1 MSRSVDH
8 TITRSQITR
17 SPDDP
22 ITRYFQVSL
31 YLLIVTGFVTL
42 ASTGKLDTPAL
53 LLVSLALLCRGYLL
67 VRGRTLQLPERW
79 ASYLTLVYVVF
90 YVCDL
95 FLLSSSFVSA
105 TVHLVLF
112 IMVVKMFSVQ
122 RDRDHVYLAIIS
134 FLSVLAA
141 AVLTV
146 DAVFFA
152 AFCVFLLLAVSTFI
166 SMEMRRSSA
175 RVSASRSPPAIT
187 RRLTRSLSTTAL
199 ALALGTALGSSLI
212 FFIMPRLSTRY
223 LTAYAP
229 HNALVSGF
237 SDDVRL
243 GEIGQIQ
250 QSDTVVMHIQID
262 GDTRGGHDLKWRG
275 VALRAF
281 DGVRWSNPQQQA
293 TALSNPDGNY
303 DLSTT
308 RAATVAAL
316 PPHLV
321 RYRVLMEPVG
331 ASVFFL
337 APQPRSLSGN
347 YHMITVDEGGAVSN
361 GDREHAI
368 GSYRAASD
376 IGQPS
381 LDELRHATAEVPPK
395 IAIQYLQLPPLDPRL
410 PQLARDITAR
420 APTAYDKAEA
430 IEDYLQKQYRYTLQL
445 PSAPQ
450 RDPVA
455 YFLFERK
462 AGHCEY
468 FASSMALMLR
478 TLGIPARVVNGFR
491 GGEFNSVTDS
501 YIIRGRDAHSW
512 VEAYFPR
519 YGWITFD
526 PTPPGTAASFGAW
539 SRAGLYVDAL
549 REFWREWVINYD
561 FAHQMSLSN
570 DVAVRSRRWFDG
582 ARLWMRQRYA
592 ALLERARHVEAQAE
606 RSPGRIVGM
615 ALGLIALVILLLNIG
630 RLRRMVRVRR
640 LVRDPASAPQAAAS
654 VWYGRMLRSLGRRGW
669 RKLPEHT
676 PKEFVGT
683 IRDPKLRGPVASF
696 TDHYER
702 ARFGNSA
709 EDAQALPE
717 IYEEIR
723 KS

>member
-1 MSRSVDH
+1 M
-8 TITRSQITR
+8 TRSATAR
-17 SPDDP
+17 SAID
-22 ITRYFQVSL
+22 RYFQVSL
-31 YLLIVTGFVTL
+31 YLLIVTGFATL

-53 LLVSLALLCRGYLL
+53 LLVSLALLYRGYLL

-95 FLLSSSFVSA
+95 FLLSGSFVSA

-152 AFCVFLLLAVSTFI
+152 AFCVFLLLAASTFI

-175 RVSASRSPPAIT
+175 RVSACRTPPAVT
-187 RRLTRSLSTTAL
+187 RRLTGPLSTTAL

-212 FFIMPRLSTRY
+212 FFIMPRLSTGY
-223 LTAYAP
+223 LSAYAP
-229 HNALVSGF
+229 HSALVSGF

-250 QSDTVVMHIQID
+250 QSDTVIMHIQID
-262 GDTRGGHDLKWRG
+262 GDTRGEYDLKWRG

-293 TALSNPDGNY
+293 AALSNPDGNY

-308 RAATVAAL
+308 RAATLAAL

-321 RYRVLMEPVG
+321 RYRVLMEPIG

-337 APQPRSLSGN
+337 APRPRSLSGN

-368 GSYRAASD
+368 GSYRATSD

-381 LDELRHATAEVPPK
+381 PEELRYATAEVPPK

-410 PQLARDITAR
+410 PRLARDITAR
-420 APTAYDKAEA
+420 SPTAYDKAEA
-430 IEDYLQKQYRYTLQL
+430 IEDYLQKQYGYTLQL

-468 FASSMALMLR
+468 FASSLALMLR

-491 GGEFNSVTDS
+491 SGEFNSVTGS
-501 YIIRGRDAHSW
+501 YIVRGRDAHSW

-526 PTPPGTAASFGAW
+526 PTPPGAAASSGAW
-539 SRAGLYVDAL
+539 NRAGLYVDAL

-570 DVAVRSRRWFDG
+570 DVAVRSRQWFDG

-592 ALLERARHVEAQAE
+592 ALLERARQVKAQAE
-606 RSPGRIVGM
+606 RSPRRTVGM
-615 ALGLIALVILLLNIG
+615 ALAVIALVILLLNIG

-640 LVRDPASAPQAAAS
+640 LVRNPASAPQAAAS
-654 VWYGRMLRSLGRRGW
+654 IWYGRMLRSLGRRGW
-669 RKLPEHT
+669 RKLPAHT

-709 EDAQALPE
+709 DDAQALPE

>member
-1 MSRSVDH
+1 MTQSAIQPAID
-8 TITRSQITR
+8 
-17 SPDDP
+17 
-22 ITRYFQVSL
+22 RYFQVSL

-42 ASTGKLDTPAL
+42 ASTGKLDAPAL
-53 LLVSLALLCRGYLL
+53 LLVSLALLYRGYLL
-67 VRGRTLQLPERW
+67 VRGRRLQLPERW
-79 ASYLTLVYVVF
+79 ASYLTLGYVVF

-95 FLLSSSFVSA
+95 FFLSGSFVSA

-112 IMVVKMFSVQ
+112 IMVVKIFSVQ

-152 AFCVFLLLAVSTFI
+152 SFCVFLLLAASTFI
-166 SMEMRRSSA
+166 SMEMRRSSSRA
-175 RVSASRSPPAIT
+175 AASRTPSSGT
-187 RRLTRSLSTTAL
+187 RRLTVPLSTTAL

-212 FFIMPRLSTRY
+212 FFIMPRLSAGY
-223 LTAYAP
+223 LSAYAP
-229 HNALVSGF
+229 HNAMVSGF
-237 SDDVRL
+237 SDEVRL
-243 GEIGQIQ
+243 GEIGRIQ
-250 QSDTVVMHIQID
+250 QSDTVIMHIQID
-262 GDTRGGHDLKWRG
+262 GDTRGAHDLKWRG
-275 VALRAF
+275 VALKAF
-281 DGVRWSNPQQQA
+281 DGTRWSNPQQQA
-293 TALSNPDGNY
+293 TALNDPDGNY

-316 PPHLV
+316 PQHLV
-321 RYRVLMEPVG
+321 RYRVLMEPIG

-337 APQPRSLSGN
+337 ATRPRSLSGN
-347 YHMITVDEGGAVSN
+347 YRMITVDEGGAVYN
-361 GDREHAI
+361 GDREHQI
-368 GSYRAASD
+368 GSYRAVSD
-376 IGQPS
+376 IGQPAPE
-381 LDELRHATAEVPPK
+381 ELRHETAEIPSK

-410 PQLARDITAR
+410 PQLARDITTS
-420 APTAYDKAEA
+420 APTAYDKALA
-430 IEDYLQKQYRYTLQL
+430 IERHLQTQYAYTLQL
-445 PSAPQ
+445 PTAPQ

-455 YFLFERK
+455 YFLFQRK

-491 GGEFNSVTDS
+491 GGEFNSVTGS
-501 YIIRGRDAHSW
+501 YIVRGRDAHSW

-526 PTPPGTAASFGAW
+526 PTPAGAAAVPGTW
-539 SRAGLYVDAL
+539 NRAGLYVDAL

-570 DVAVRSRRWFDG
+570 NVAVRSRRWFDG
-582 ARLWMRQRYA
+582 ARLWVRQRYA
-592 ALLERARHVEAQAE
+592 ELLERARQVEAQAE
-606 RSPGRIVGM
+606 KSPRRFGGM
-615 ALGLIALVILLLNIG
+615 ALGMIALAILLLNLG
-630 RLRRMVRVRR
+630 RLRRVVRVRR
-640 LVRDPASAPQAAAS
+640 LVRNPASAPQAAAS
-654 VWYGRMLRSLGRRGW
+654 IWYGRMLRSLGRRGW

-676 PKEFVGT
+676 PAEFVGT
-683 IRDPKLRGPVASF
+683 IGDPKLRGPVAAF

-709 EDAQALPE
+709 QDAEALPE

>member
-1 MSRSVDH
+1 MS
-8 TITRSQITR
+8 R

-22 ITRYFQVSL
+22 INRFFQVSL
-31 YLLIVTGFVTL
+31 YLLVATGFVTL
-42 ASTGKLDTPAL
+42 ASTGKLDAPAL
-53 LLVSLALLCRGYLL
+53 LLVSLALLYRGYLL

-79 ASYLTLVYVVF
+79 ASYLTLGYMVF

-95 FLLSSSFVSA
+95 FFLSGSFVSA

-112 IMVVKMFSVQ
+112 IMVVKIFSVQ

-141 AVLTV
+141 ALLTV

-152 AFCVFLLLAVSTFI
+152 SFCVFLLLAASTFI

-175 RVSASRSPPAIT
+175 RAAESRTSPAAVQG
-187 RRLTRSLSTTAL
+187 LTGPLSITAL
-199 ALALGTALGSSLI
+199 GLALGTALGASLI
-212 FFIMPRLSTRY
+212 FFIMPRLSTGY
-223 LTAYAP
+223 LSAYAP
-229 HNALVSGF
+229 RNALVSGF

-250 QSDTVVMHIQID
+250 QSNTVVMHIQID
-262 GDTRGGHDLKWRG
+262 GDTHGAYDFKWRG
-275 VALRAF
+275 VALRVF
-281 DGVRWSNPQQQA
+281 DGTRWSNPQQQA
-293 TALSNPDGNY
+293 TALSNLDGNY

-308 RAATVAAL
+308 RAATAAAF

-321 RYRVLMEPVG
+321 HYRVLMEPFG

-337 APQPRSLSGN
+337 APRPRWLSGN
-347 YHMITVDEGGAVSN
+347 YRMITVDDNGAVYN

-368 GSYRAASD
+368 GSYRAVSD
-376 IGQPS
+376 VGQPS
-381 LDELRHATAEVPPK
+381 PDELRHATAEIPPK

-410 PQLARDITAR
+410 PRLARDITAR
-420 APTAYDKAEA
+420 ALTAYDKAEA
-430 IEDYLQKQYRYTLQL
+430 IESYLQKEYGYTLQL
-445 PSAPQ
+445 PSRPQ
-450 RDPVA
+450 RDAMA

-462 AGHCEY
+462 AGSCE
-468 FASSMALMLR
+468 FFSSAMALMLR

-491 GGEFNSVTDS
+491 GGEFNSVTGS
-501 YIIRGRDAHSW
+501 YIVRGRDAHSW
-512 VEAYFPR
+512 VEAYFPG

-526 PTPPGTAASFGAW
+526 PTPAGASASPGSW

-570 DVAVRSRRWFDG
+570 NVAVRSRRWFDRT
-582 ARLWMRQRYA
+582 RLWLRQSYQS
-592 ALLERARHVEAQAE
+592 LLARARHLEAQAE
-606 RSPGRIVGM
+606 KSPGRVGGM
-615 ALGLIALVILLLNIG
+615 ALGVIALAILLLNLG
-630 RLRRMVRVRR
+630 RLRRMLRVRR
-640 LVRDPASAPQAAAS
+640 LVRNPASAPQAAAS
-654 VWYGRMLRSLGRRGW
+654 IWYARMLRSLGRRGW

-676 PKEFVGT
+676 PQEFLGT
-683 IRDPKLRGPVASF
+683 IGDPRLRRPVSAF

-709 EDAQALPE
+709 EDAEALPE
-717 IYEEIR
+717 IYEEI
-723 KS
+723 KKA

>member
-1 MSRSVDH
+1 M
-8 TITRSQITR
+8 TQSQPESTAI
-17 SPDDP
+17 D
-22 ITRYFQVSL
+22 RYFRVSL

-42 ASTGKLDTPAL
+42 ASTGRLDTPAL
-53 LLVSLALLCRGYLL
+53 LLVSLALLYRGYLL

-122 RDRDHVYLAIIS
+122 RDRDHIYLAIIS

-152 AFCVFLLLAVSTFI
+152 AFCVFLLLAASTFI

-175 RVSASRSPPAIT
+175 RASAQPRDASGGP
-187 RRLTRSLSTTAL
+187 RRLTGSLSTTAL
-199 ALALGTALGSSLI
+199 ALALATALGSALF
-212 FFIMPRLSTRY
+212 FFIMPRLSTGY
-223 LTAYAP
+223 LSTYAP

-237 SDDVRL
+237 SDEVRL

-262 GDTRGGHDLKWRG
+262 GDTRGAYDLKWRG

-293 TALSNPDGNY
+293 TALNSPDGNY

-316 PPHLV
+316 PPHPV
-321 RYRVLMEPVG
+321 RYRVLMEPLG
-331 ASVFFL
+331 ANVFFL
-337 APQPRSLSGN
+337 APRPRSLSGN
-347 YHMITVDEGGAVSN
+347 YRMITVDEGGAVSN

-368 GSYRAASD
+368 GSYRATSD

-381 LDELRHATAEVPPK
+381 PEELRQPTAEIPPK

-410 PQLARDITAR
+410 PQLAGDITAR

-430 IEDYLQKQYRYTLQL
+430 IEGYLRKQYGYTLQL

-491 GGEFNSVTDS
+491 SGEFNSVTHS
-501 YIIRGRDAHSW
+501 YIVRGHDAHSW

-526 PTPPGTAASFGAW
+526 PTPPGAAASFGTW

-570 DVAVRSRRWFDG
+570 DMAVRSRRWFDG
-582 ARLWMRQRYA
+582 ARLWTHQRYA

-606 RSPGRIVGM
+606 RSPGRFGGM
-615 ALGLIALVILLLNIG
+615 ALGVIVFLVLLLNLG
-630 RLRRMVRVRR
+630 RMRRMVRVRR
-640 LVRDPASAPQAAAS
+640 LVRNPGRAPQAAAS
-654 VWYGRMLRSLGRRGW
+654 IWYGRMLRWLDRRGW
-669 RKLPEHT
+669 RKLPEQT
-676 PKEFVGT
+676 PQEFVGT
-683 IRDPKLRGPVASF
+683 IGDPKLRGPVAAF

-709 EDAQALPE
+709 QDAELLPE

>member
-1 MSRSVDH
+1 M
-8 TITRSQITR
+8 TRSATAR
-17 SPDDP
+17 SAID
-22 ITRYFQVSL
+22 RYFQVSL
-31 YLLIVTGFVTL
+31 YLLIVTGFATL

-53 LLVSLALLCRGYLL
+53 LLVSLALLYRGYLL

-95 FLLSSSFVSA
+95 FLLSGSFVSA

-152 AFCVFLLLAVSTFI
+152 AFCVFLLLAASTFI

-175 RVSASRSPPAIT
+175 RVSACRTPPAVT
-187 RRLTRSLSTTAL
+187 RRLTGPLSTTAL

-212 FFIMPRLSTRY
+212 FFIMPRLSTGY
-223 LTAYAP
+223 LSAYAP
-229 HNALVSGF
+229 HSALVSGF

-250 QSDTVVMHIQID
+250 QSDTVIMHIQID
-262 GDTRGGHDLKWRG
+262 GDTRGEYDLKWRG

-293 TALSNPDGNY
+293 AALSNPDGNY

-308 RAATVAAL
+308 RAATLAAL

-321 RYRVLMEPVG
+321 RYRVLMEPIG

-337 APQPRSLSGN
+337 APRPRSLSGN

-368 GSYRAASD
+368 GSYRATSD

-381 LDELRHATAEVPPK
+381 PEELRYATAEVPPK

-410 PQLARDITAR
+410 PRLARDITAR
-420 APTAYDKAEA
+420 SPTAYDKAEA
-430 IEDYLQKQYRYTLQL
+430 IEDYLQKQYGYTLQL

-468 FASSMALMLR
+468 FASSLALMLR

-491 GGEFNSVTDS
+491 SGEFNSVTGS
-501 YIIRGRDAHSW
+501 YIVRGRDAHSW

-526 PTPPGTAASFGAW
+526 PTPPGAAASSGAW
-539 SRAGLYVDAL
+539 NRAGLYVDAL

-570 DVAVRSRRWFDG
+570 DVAVRSRQWFDG

-592 ALLERARHVEAQAE
+592 ALLERARQVKAQAE
-606 RSPGRIVGM
+606 RSPRRTVGM
-615 ALGLIALVILLLNIG
+615 ALAVIALVILLLNIG

-640 LVRDPASAPQAAAS
+640 LVRNPASAPQAAAS
-654 VWYGRMLRSLGRRGW
+654 IWYGRMLRSLGRRGW

-709 EDAQALPE
+709 NDAQALPE

>member
-1 MSRSVDH
+1 MTQSPNP
-8 TITRSQITR
+8 SQTQSAIE
-17 SPDDP
+17 
-22 ITRYFQVSL
+22 RYFQVSL
-31 YLLIVTGFVTL
+31 YLLIVTGFATL
-42 ASTGKLDTPAL
+42 ASTGKLDAPAL
-53 LLVSLALLCRGYLL
+53 LLVSLALLYRGYLL
-67 VRGRTLQLPERW
+67 VCGRRLQLPERW
-79 ASYLTLVYVVF
+79 TSYLTLGYVVF

-95 FLLSSSFVSA
+95 FFLSGSFVSA

-112 IMVVKMFSVQ
+112 TMVVKIFSVQ

-152 AFCVFLLLAVSTFI
+152 SFCVFLLLAASTFI

-175 RVSASRSPPAIT
+175 RAAAAFHTLPSGT
-187 RRLTRSLSTTAL
+187 RRLTGPLSTTAL

-212 FFIMPRLSTRY
+212 FFIMPRLSTGY
-223 LTAYAP
+223 LSAYAP
-229 HNALVSGF
+229 RNALVSGF
-237 SDDVRL
+237 SDEVQL

-262 GDTRGGHDLKWRG
+262 GDTRGVHDLKWRG

-293 TALSNPDGNY
+293 TALSDPDGNF

-321 RYRVLMEPVG
+321 RYRVLMEPIG
-331 ASVFFL
+331 ANVFFL
-337 APQPRSLSGN
+337 APRPRSLSGN
-347 YHMITVDEGGAVSN
+347 YRMITVDEGGAVYN

-368 GSYRAASD
+368 GSYRATSD
-376 IGQPS
+376 LGQPS
-381 LDELRHATAEVPPK
+381 PEELRHATAEIPPK
-395 IAIQYLQLPPLDPRL
+395 IALQYLQLPPLDPRL
-410 PQLARDITAR
+410 PPLARDITVL

-430 IEDYLQKQYRYTLQL
+430 IEGYLQKQYGYTLQL
-445 PSAPQ
+445 PSSPQ

-462 AGHCEY
+462 AGHCEF

-491 GGEFNSVTDS
+491 GGEFNSVTGS
-501 YIIRGRDAHSW
+501 YIVRGRDAHSW

-519 YGWITFD
+519 YGWITLD
-526 PTPPGTAASFGAW
+526 PTPPGAAAVPGTW
-539 SRAGLYVDAL
+539 NRAGLYVDAL

-570 DVAVRSRRWFDG
+570 NVAVRSRRLVEG
-582 ARLWMRQRYA
+582 TRLWASRRYA
-592 ALLERARHVEAQAE
+592 ELLERARQVEAQAE
-606 RSPGRIVGM
+606 KSSRRIGGM
-615 ALGLIALVILLLNIG
+615 ALGVIALAILLLNLR

-640 LVRDPASAPQAAAS
+640 LVRNPASAPQAAAS
-654 VWYGRMLRSLGRRGW
+654 IWYGRMLRSLGRRGW
-669 RKLPEHT
+669 HKLPEHT

-683 IRDPKLRGPVASF
+683 IRDVKLRGPVAAF

-702 ARFGNSA
+702 ARFGKSA
-709 EDAQALPE
+709 QDAQALPE

>member
-1 MSRSVDH
+1 MIRSAID
-8 TITRSQITR
+8 
-17 SPDDP
+17 
-22 ITRYFQVSL
+22 RYFQASL
-31 YLLIVTGFVTL
+31 YLLIVTGFATL
-42 ASTGKLDTPAL
+42 ASTGRLDAPAL

-95 FLLSSSFVSA
+95 FLLSGSFVSA

-152 AFCVFLLLAVSTFI
+152 AFCVFLLLAASTFI
-166 SMEMRRSSA
+166 SMEMRRSCT
-175 RVSASRSPPAIT
+175 RVSASRTPPAIT

-199 ALALGTALGSSLI
+199 ALTLGTAVGSSLI

-262 GDTRGGHDLKWRG
+262 GDTRGGYDLKWRG

-281 DGVRWSNPQQQA
+281 DGVRWSNLQQQA

-303 DLSTT
+303 DLSAT

-321 RYRVLMEPVG
+321 RYRVLMEPIG

-337 APQPRSLSGN
+337 APRPRSLSGN
-347 YHMITVDEGGAVSN
+347 YSMIAVDDGGSVSN
-361 GDREHAI
+361 ADREHAI
-368 GSYRAASD
+368 GSYRATSD

-381 LDELRHATAEVPPK
+381 PDELRHATAEVPPK

-445 PSAPQ
+445 PSTPQ

-462 AGHCEY
+462 AGHCE
-468 FASSMALMLR
+468 FFSSSMALMLR

-491 GGEFNSVTDS
+491 SGEFNSVTGS
-501 YIIRGRDAHSW
+501 YIVRGRDAHSW

-526 PTPPGTAASFGAW
+526 PTPAGATASFGTW

-582 ARLWMRQRYA
+582 SSLWMRHRYA
-592 ALLERARHVEAQAE
+592 ALLERARHVQAQAE
-606 RSPGRIVGM
+606 RSPGRIAGI
-615 ALGLIALVILLLNIG
+615 ALGVIALVILLLNRG
-630 RLRRMVRVRR
+630 RLRHMVRMRR
-640 LVRDPASAPQAAAS
+640 LLHNPASAPQAAAS
-654 VWYGRMLRSLGRRGW
+654 IWYGRMLRSLGRRGW

-683 IRDPKLRGPVASF
+683 IHDPKLRGPVASF

-709 EDAQALPE
+709 QDAQALPE
-717 IYEEIR
+717 IYEEITR
-723 KS
+723 SRN

>member
-1 MSRSVDH
+1 MF
-8 TITRSQITR
+8 R
-17 SPDDP
+17 SPDYTVSRSAID
-22 ITRYFQVSL
+22 RYFNISL

-53 LLVSLALLCRGYLL
+53 LLVSLALLYRGYLL

-79 ASYLTLVYVVF
+79 ASYATLGYVVF
-90 YVCDL
+90 YICDL
-95 FLLSSSFVSA
+95 FFLSDSFVSA

-152 AFCVFLLLAVSTFI
+152 SFCVFLLLAASTFI

-175 RVSASRSPPAIT
+175 RAAAACRTPLSGT
-187 RRLTRSLSTTAL
+187 QGLTGSLSTTAV
-199 ALALGTALGSSLI
+199 ALALGTALAASVI
-212 FFIMPRLSTRY
+212 FFIMPRLSTGY
-223 LTAYAP
+223 LSAYAP
-229 HNALVSGF
+229 RNALVSGF

-250 QSDTVVMHIQID
+250 QSDTVVMHVQID
-262 GDTRGGHDLKWRG
+262 GDTRGEHNLKWRG
-275 VALRAF
+275 VALLAF

-293 TALSNPDGNY
+293 TVLSNVDGY
-303 DLSTT
+303 FDLSKT
-308 RAATVAAL
+308 RAATGAAV
-316 PPHLV
+316 PQHLV
-321 RYRVLMEPVG
+321 RYRALMEPIG
-331 ASVFFL
+331 ANVFFL
-337 APQPRSLSGN
+337 ASRPRSLAGN
-347 YHMITVDEGGAVSN
+347 YRMIAVDEGGAVYN
-361 GDREHAI
+361 RDYQHGID
-368 GSYRAASD
+368 SYRAVSD
-376 IGQPS
+376 VGEPS
-381 LDELRHATAEVPPK
+381 PDQVRRGTAEVPPH
-395 IAIQYLQLPPLDPRL
+395 IAFQYLQLPPVDPRL

-420 APTAYDKAEA
+420 AATAYDQALA
-430 IEDYLQKQYRYTLQL
+430 IERHLQTQYAYSLRL
-445 PSAPQ
+445 PSAPP

-491 GGEFNSVTDS
+491 GGEFNSITGS
-501 YIIRGRDAHSW
+501 YIVRARDAHSW
-512 VEAYFPR
+512 VEAYFPS

-526 PTPPGTAASFGAW
+526 PTPAGAAAAAPGAW
-539 SRAGLYVDAL
+539 SRAGLYLDAL

-561 FAHQMSLSN
+561 FTHQVSLSN
-570 DVAVRSRRWFDG
+570 DLAAHGRRWLDV
-582 ARLWMRQRYA
+582 ARLRVHLGYA
-592 ALLERARHVEAQAE
+592 ELLERARRVEAQAE
-606 RSPGRIVGM
+606 TSPKRFAGM
-615 ALGLIALVILLLNIG
+615 ALGAIAVLVLLFNLS
-630 RLRRMVRVRR
+630 RLRRMVRLRR
-640 LVRDPASAPQAAAS
+640 LVRNPASAPQAAAS
-654 VWYGRMLRSLGRRGW
+654 IWYRRMLQSLRRRGW

-676 PKEFVGT
+676 PQEFVG
-683 IRDPKLRGPVASF
+683 ILGDRKLRGPVAAF

-709 EDAQALPE
+709 TDAQALPE
-717 IYEEIR
+717 IYEEIK

>member
-1 MSRSVDH
+1 M
-8 TITRSQITR
+8 TRSATAR
-17 SPDDP
+17 SAID
-22 ITRYFQVSL
+22 RYFQVSL
-31 YLLIVTGFVTL
+31 YLLIVTGFATL

-53 LLVSLALLCRGYLL
+53 LLVSLALLYRGYLL

-95 FLLSSSFVSA
+95 FLLSGSFVSA

-152 AFCVFLLLAVSTFI
+152 AFCVFLLLAASTFI

-175 RVSASRSPPAIT
+175 RVSACRTPPAVT
-187 RRLTRSLSTTAL
+187 RRLTGPLSTTAL

-212 FFIMPRLSTRY
+212 FFIMPRLSTGY
-223 LTAYAP
+223 LSAYAP
-229 HNALVSGF
+229 HSALVSGF

-250 QSDTVVMHIQID
+250 QSDTVIMHIQID
-262 GDTRGGHDLKWRG
+262 GDTRGEYDLKWRG

-293 TALSNPDGNY
+293 AALSNPDGNY

-308 RAATVAAL
+308 RAATLAAL

-321 RYRVLMEPVG
+321 RYRVLMEPIG

-337 APQPRSLSGN
+337 APRPRSLSGN

-368 GSYRAASD
+368 GSYRATSD

-381 LDELRHATAEVPPK
+381 PEELRYATAEVPPK

-410 PQLARDITAR
+410 PRLARDITAR
-420 APTAYDKAEA
+420 SPTAYDKAEA
-430 IEDYLQKQYRYTLQL
+430 IEDYLQKQYGYTLQL

-468 FASSMALMLR
+468 FASSLALMLR

-491 GGEFNSVTDS
+491 SGEFNSVTGS
-501 YIIRGRDAHSW
+501 YIVRGRDAHSW

-526 PTPPGTAASFGAW
+526 PTPPGAAASSGAW
-539 SRAGLYVDAL
+539 NRAGLYVDAL

-570 DVAVRSRRWFDG
+570 DVAVRSRQWFDG

-592 ALLERARHVEAQAE
+592 ALLERARQVKAQAE
-606 RSPGRIVGM
+606 RSPRRTVGM
-615 ALGLIALVILLLNIG
+615 ALAVIALVILLLNIG

-640 LVRDPASAPQAAAS
+640 LVRNPASAPQAAAS
-654 VWYGRMLRSLGRRGW
+654 IWYGRMLRSLGRRGW
-669 RKLPEHT
+669 RKLPAHT

-709 EDAQALPE
+709 NDAQALPE

>member
-1 MSRSVDH
+1 MTQS
-8 TITRSQITR
+8 
-17 SPDDP
+17 SPASTA
-22 ITRYFQVSL
+22 IERYFQVSL
-31 YLLIVTGFVTL
+31 YLLIATGFATL
-42 ASTGKLDTPAL
+42 ASTGRLDAPAL
-53 LLVSLALLCRGYLL
+53 ILVTLALLCRGYLL
-67 VRGRTLQLPERW
+67 LHGRTLQLPVRVTW
-79 ASYLTLVYVVF
+79 YLTMAYAVF
-90 YVCDL
+90 YVCDV
-95 FLLSSSFVSA
+95 FLLSGSFVSA

-122 RDRDHVYLAIIS
+122 RDRDHMYLAIIA

-175 RVSASRSPPAIT
+175 RVSASRTPPAIT

-308 RAATVAAL
+308 RTATVAAL

-526 PTPPGTAASFGAW
+526 PTPAGAAAFSGTW

-592 ALLERARHVEAQAE
+592 ALLERARHVQARAE
-606 RSPGRIVGM
+606 KSPGRTGGM
-615 ALGLIALVILLLNIG
+615 ALAVIALLVLLLNVG

-654 VWYGRMLRSLGRRGW
+654 IWYGRMLHSLGR
-669 RKLPEHT
+669 
-676 PKEFVGT
+676 
-683 IRDPKLRGPVASF
+683 
-696 TDHYER
+696 
-702 ARFGNSA
+702 
-709 EDAQALPE
+709 
-717 IYEEIR
+717 
-723 KS
+723 